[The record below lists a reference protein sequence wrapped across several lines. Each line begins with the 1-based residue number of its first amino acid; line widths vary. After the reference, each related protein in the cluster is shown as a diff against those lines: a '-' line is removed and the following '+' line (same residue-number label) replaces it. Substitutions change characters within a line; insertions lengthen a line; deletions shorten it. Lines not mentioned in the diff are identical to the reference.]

1 MEQTTVAII
10 GAGPAGLAVGACLRR
25 AGVDFTILEK
35 QNHVGSSWRK
45 HYERLHLHTIK
56 RFSSLPFR
64 GLDKN
69 YPRYV
74 PREQMVRYL
83 EGYALYFDLKPRF
96 GETVLSVCR
105 KETAWVIESTTL
117 SLRAP
122 HVVIASGLNTYP
134 ITPTFPGLEKF
145 EGRVIHSADYV
156 NAKPFSGQSVLVIGM
171 GNTGAEIALDL
182 SEGGAQPTIS
192 IRGGVHIVPRDLFG
206 MPIQLIAMLAT
217 SVLPLKINDALFP
230 PILDLAL
237 GNLSR
242 HGIKRPARGILEQVV
257 KLGKIPVLD
266 IGTAKRISEGAIKV
280 MPGIS
285 TITADTV
292 IFEGGPKRRFDS
304 IIFATGYRP
313 SYQSFLEQQDLNLN
327 GGMPSNDSTGIY
339 FVGFHSP
346 VTGLLRE
353 ISKEAVQIAADIV
366 RQRNQSTPQLLR
378 VAEEPLAG

>member
-1 MEQTTVAII
+1 VEQTTVAII
-10 GAGPAGLAVGACLRR
+10 GAGPAGLAVGACLRK
-25 AGVDFTILEK
+25 AGVDFIILEK
-35 QNHVGSSWRK
+35 QNQVGSSWRK

-83 EGYALYFDLKPRF
+83 EGYAICFDLKPRF
-96 GETVLSVCR
+96 DETVLSVRR
-105 KETAWVIESTTL
+105 KETEWAIESTTL

-134 ITPTFPGLEKF
+134 ITPSFPGLDKF
-145 EGRVIHSADYV
+145 KGRVIHSADYV
-156 NAKPFSGQSVLVIGM
+156 DAKPFTGQNVLVIGM

-182 SEGGAQPTIS
+182 SEGGARPTIS

-230 PILDLAL
+230 TILDLAL

-242 HGIKRPARGILEQVV
+242 HGIKRPERGILEQVV

-266 IGTAKRISEGAIKV
+266 IGTVKKISEGTIKV

-285 TITADTV
+285 AITADAV
-292 IFEGGPKRRFDS
+292 IFEGGPERQFDA

-313 SYQSFLEQQDLNLN
+313 SYQSFLEAQDINLN
-327 GGMPSNDSTGIY
+327 GDMPSNNSAGIY

-353 ISKEAVQIAADIV
+353 ISKKAVQVAADIV
-366 RQRNQSTPQLLR
+366 R
-378 VAEEPLAG
+378 

>member
-1 MEQTTVAII
+1 MCPESKWFGIRRLCALFRFEASFWRDCAFCVPK
-10 GAGPAGLAVGACLRR
+10 GNCL
-25 AGVDFTILEK
+25 GD
-35 QNHVGSSWRK
+35 RK
-45 HYERLHLHTIK
+45 HDIVVTRASRCDRVWFEHSSHNPH
-56 RFSSLPFR
+56 FS
-64 GLDKN
+64 
-69 YPRYV
+69 
-74 PREQMVRYL
+74 
-83 EGYALYFDLKPRF
+83 
-96 GETVLSVCR
+96 
-105 KETAWVIESTTL
+105 
-117 SLRAP
+117 
-122 HVVIASGLNTYP
+122 
-134 ITPTFPGLEKF
+134 GLEKF

-156 NAKPFSGQSVLVIGM
+156 NAKPFSGQNVLVIGM

-237 GNLSR
+237 GDLSR
-242 HGIKRPARGILEQVV
+242 HGIKRPGRGILEQVV
-257 KLGKIPVLD
+257 KLGIIPVLELSVRRR
-266 IGTAKRISEGAIKV
+266 KNSEGAIKV

-292 IFEGGPKRRFDS
+292 IFEGGPKRRFNS

-327 GGMPSNDSTGIY
+327 GGRPSNYSTGIY

-346 VTGLLRE
+346 VTGLLRQ

>member
-1 MEQTTVAII
+1 VEQTTVAII
-10 GAGPAGLAVGACLRR
+10 GAGPAGLAVGACLRK
-25 AGVDFTILEK
+25 AGVDFIILEK
-35 QNHVGSSWRK
+35 QNQVGSSWRK

-83 EGYALYFDLKPRF
+83 EGYAICFDLKPRF
-96 GETVLSVCR
+96 DETVLSVRR
-105 KETAWVIESTTL
+105 KETEWAIESTTL

-122 HVVIASGLNTYP
+122 HVVIASGLNTFP
-134 ITPTFPGLEKF
+134 ITPSFPGLDKF
-145 EGRVIHSADYV
+145 KGRVIHSADYV
-156 NAKPFSGQSVLVIGM
+156 NAKPFTGQNVLVIGM

-182 SEGGAQPTIS
+182 SESGARPTIS

-230 PILDLAL
+230 TILDLAL

-242 HGIKRPARGILEQVV
+242 HGIKRPERGILEQVV

-266 IGTAKRISEGAIKV
+266 IGTVKKISEGKIKV

-285 TITADTV
+285 AITADAV
-292 IFEGGPKRRFDS
+292 IFEGGPERQFDA

-313 SYQSFLEQQDLNLN
+313 SYQSFLEAQDINLN
-327 GGMPSNDSTGIY
+327 GDMPSNNSAGIY

-353 ISKEAVQIAADIV
+353 ISKEAVQVAADIV

-378 VAEEPLAG
+378 VA